1 MYIAQKI
8 NDFVTARQPNA
19 VCDECIGNA
28 LNLSTQ
34 TSQMTAALGTT
45 SDFIRDKGIC
55 AICKNKKVVIRAQLL
70 KRNPPSA
77 LEVAGNTELYGSEA
91 DA

>member
-8 NDFVTARQPNA
+8 NDFVTARQPKA
-19 VCDECIGNA
+19 ICDECIGKA

-45 SDFIRDKGIC
+45 SDFVREKGIC
-55 AICKNKKVVIRAQLL
+55 AICKNKKVVIRSPLL
-70 KRNPPSA
+70 KVEPPA
-77 LEVAGNTELYGSEA
+77 PLEVAGNTEVYGSEA

>member
-1 MYIAQKI
+1 MFIARKI

-19 VCDECIGNA
+19 VCDGCIGRA

-45 SDFIRDKGIC
+45 SDFAREKGIC
-55 AICKNKKVVIRAQLL
+55 AICKTKKVVIHSRVS
-70 KRNPPSA
+70 KIPPSP
-77 LEVAGNTELYGSEA
+77 LEVAGDNLVYGSQAEA
-91 DA
+91 